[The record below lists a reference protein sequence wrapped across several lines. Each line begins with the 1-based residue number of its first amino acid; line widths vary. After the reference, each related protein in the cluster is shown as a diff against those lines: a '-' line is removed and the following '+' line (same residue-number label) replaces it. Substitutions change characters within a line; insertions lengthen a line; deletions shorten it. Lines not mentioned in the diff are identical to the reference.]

1 MNHVL
6 LADLARALHRQQR
19 PAQAP
24 LLRHALGDGRLR
36 DEQRRADDEA
46 AAEGAGER
54 GGGEWA
60 KLAALRERME
70 AEGADGGEGGEEPGG
85 AK

>member
-1 MNHVL
+1 ML
-6 LADLARALHRQQR
+6 PADAKPWMAPLARCANPTEMLERFR
-19 PAQAP
+19 TASDREFASI
-24 LLRHALGDGRLR
+24 
-36 DEQRRADDEA
+36 EA